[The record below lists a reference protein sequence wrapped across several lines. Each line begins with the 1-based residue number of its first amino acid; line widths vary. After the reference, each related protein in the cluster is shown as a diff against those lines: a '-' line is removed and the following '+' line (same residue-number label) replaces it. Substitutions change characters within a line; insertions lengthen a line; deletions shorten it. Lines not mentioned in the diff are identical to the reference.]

1 MDRMLVVVFDNERK
15 AYEAQKALLELD
27 NEGSV
32 SVYSYAVLAKNA
44 DGTAT
49 IKKSDDTGPL
59 GTLAATSLGAL
70 IGVLGGP
77 VGMAVGGAAGALSGA
92 TVDVDKARVGNDFIN
107 DVSKVLLPNRVA
119 LVAEVEEEWI
129 TPVDTRME
137 KLGGTVLRRAVS
149 DVRDEQDAEYMAAMK
164 ADYDQLKSRTC
175 KSTGR
180 PQSQAH
186 REDQPTRFQN
196 PTPITGKQ
204 GATRDPEARGAGQGG
219 DLESEGVKFEIESV
233 VTQTIVWQGGR
244 NPPCRV

>member
-1 MDRMLVVVFDNERK
+1 MDRMLVVVFDNESK

-27 NEGSV
+27 SEGSV

-164 ADYDQLKSRTC
+164 ADYDQLKAEHAKAQADRKAKLTEKINQLDSKIQHRLQENKERRETLKREAQAKAEVLKAKASSSRLRA
-175 KSTGR
+175 S
-180 PQSQAH
+180 
-186 REDQPTRFQN
+186 
-196 PTPITGKQ
+196 
-204 GATRDPEARGAGQGG
+204 
-219 DLESEGVKFEIESV
+219 
-233 VTQTIVWQGGR
+233 
-244 NPPCRV
+244 

>member
-1 MDRMLVVVFDNERK
+1 MDRMLVVVFDNESK

-27 NEGSV
+27 SEGSV

-77 VGMAVGGAAGALSGA
+77 VGMVVGGAAGALSGA

-164 ADYDQLKSRTC
+164 ADYDQLKAEHAKAQADRKAKLTEKINQLDSKIQHRLQENKERRETLKREAQAKAEILKAKASSSRL
-175 KSTGR
+175 KAS
-180 PQSQAH
+180 
-186 REDQPTRFQN
+186 
-196 PTPITGKQ
+196 
-204 GATRDPEARGAGQGG
+204 
-219 DLESEGVKFEIESV
+219 
-233 VTQTIVWQGGR
+233 
-244 NPPCRV
+244 

>member
-27 NEGSV
+27 SEGSV

-49 IKKSDDTGPL
+49 IKNSDDTGPL

-92 TVDVDKARVGNDFIN
+92 TEDVDKARVGNDFIN

-137 KLGGTVLRRAVS
+137 KLGGSVLRRAVS

-164 ADYDQLKSRTC
+164 ADYDQLKAEHAKAQADRKAKLTEKINQLDSKIQHRLQENKERRETLKREAQAKAEILKAKASSSRLRA
-175 KSTGR
+175 S
-180 PQSQAH
+180 
-186 REDQPTRFQN
+186 
-196 PTPITGKQ
+196 
-204 GATRDPEARGAGQGG
+204 
-219 DLESEGVKFEIESV
+219 
-233 VTQTIVWQGGR
+233 
-244 NPPCRV
+244 

>member
-1 MDRMLVVVFDNERK
+1 MDRMLVVVFDNESK

-27 NEGSV
+27 SEGSV

-49 IKKSDDTGPL
+49 IKNSDDTGPL

-164 ADYDQLKSRTC
+164 ADYDQLKAEHAKAQADRKAKLTEKINQLDSKIQHRLQENKERRETLKREAQAKAEILKAKASSSRLRA
-175 KSTGR
+175 S
-180 PQSQAH
+180 
-186 REDQPTRFQN
+186 
-196 PTPITGKQ
+196 
-204 GATRDPEARGAGQGG
+204 
-219 DLESEGVKFEIESV
+219 
-233 VTQTIVWQGGR
+233 
-244 NPPCRV
+244 

>member
-1 MDRMLVVVFDNERK
+1 MDRMLVVVFDNESK

-27 NEGSV
+27 SEGSV

-44 DGTAT
+44 DGTTT
-49 IKKSDDTGPL
+49 IKNSDDTGPL

-77 VGMAVGGAAGALSGA
+77 VGMVVGGAAGALSGA

-164 ADYDQLKSRTC
+164 ADYDQLKAEHAKAQADRKAKLTEKINQLDSKIQHRLQENKERRETLKREAQAKAEILKAKASSSRLRA
-175 KSTGR
+175 S
-180 PQSQAH
+180 
-186 REDQPTRFQN
+186 
-196 PTPITGKQ
+196 
-204 GATRDPEARGAGQGG
+204 
-219 DLESEGVKFEIESV
+219 
-233 VTQTIVWQGGR
+233 
-244 NPPCRV
+244 

>member
-1 MDRMLVVVFDNERK
+1 MDRMLVVVFDNESK

-27 NEGSV
+27 SEGSV

-49 IKKSDDTGPL
+49 IKNSDDTGPL

-77 VGMAVGGAAGALSGA
+77 VGMVVGGAAGALSGA

-164 ADYDQLKSRTC
+164 ADYDQLKAEHAKAQADRKAKLTEKINQLDSKIQHRLQENKERRETLKREAQAKAEVLKAKASSSRLRA
-175 KSTGR
+175 S
-180 PQSQAH
+180 
-186 REDQPTRFQN
+186 
-196 PTPITGKQ
+196 
-204 GATRDPEARGAGQGG
+204 
-219 DLESEGVKFEIESV
+219 
-233 VTQTIVWQGGR
+233 
-244 NPPCRV
+244 

>member
-1 MDRMLVVVFDNERK
+1 MDRMLVVVFDNESK

-164 ADYDQLKSRTC
+164 ADYDQLKAEHAKAQADRKAKLTEKINQLDSKIQHRLQENKERRETLKREAQAKAEILKAKASSSRLRA
-175 KSTGR
+175 S
-180 PQSQAH
+180 
-186 REDQPTRFQN
+186 
-196 PTPITGKQ
+196 
-204 GATRDPEARGAGQGG
+204 
-219 DLESEGVKFEIESV
+219 
-233 VTQTIVWQGGR
+233 
-244 NPPCRV
+244 

>member
-1 MDRMLVVVFDNERK
+1 MKQEMVMDRMLVVVFDNESK

-27 NEGSV
+27 SEGSV

-49 IKKSDDTGPL
+49 IKNSDDTGPL

-164 ADYDQLKSRTC
+164 ADYDQLKAEHAKAQADRKAKLTEKINQLDSKIQHRLQENKERRETLKREAQAKAEVLKAKASSSRLRA
-175 KSTGR
+175 S
-180 PQSQAH
+180 
-186 REDQPTRFQN
+186 
-196 PTPITGKQ
+196 
-204 GATRDPEARGAGQGG
+204 
-219 DLESEGVKFEIESV
+219 
-233 VTQTIVWQGGR
+233 
-244 NPPCRV
+244 

>member
-1 MDRMLVVVFDNERK
+1 MDRMLVVVFDNESK

-27 NEGSV
+27 SEGSV

-164 ADYDQLKSRTC
+164 ADYDQLKAEHAKAQADRKAKLTEKINQLDSKIQHRLQENKERRETLKREAQAKAEILKAKASSSRLRA
-175 KSTGR
+175 S
-180 PQSQAH
+180 
-186 REDQPTRFQN
+186 
-196 PTPITGKQ
+196 
-204 GATRDPEARGAGQGG
+204 
-219 DLESEGVKFEIESV
+219 
-233 VTQTIVWQGGR
+233 
-244 NPPCRV
+244 

>member
-1 MDRMLVVVFDNERK
+1 MDRMLVVVFDNESK

-27 NEGSV
+27 SEGSV

-77 VGMAVGGAAGALSGA
+77 VGMVVGGAAGALSGA

-164 ADYDQLKSRTC
+164 ADYDQLKAEHAKAQADRKAKLTEKINQLDSKIQHRLQENKERRETLKREAQAKAEVLKAKASSSRLRA
-175 KSTGR
+175 S
-180 PQSQAH
+180 
-186 REDQPTRFQN
+186 
-196 PTPITGKQ
+196 
-204 GATRDPEARGAGQGG
+204 
-219 DLESEGVKFEIESV
+219 
-233 VTQTIVWQGGR
+233 
-244 NPPCRV
+244 

>member
-1 MDRMLVVVFDNERK
+1 MKQEMVMDRMLVVVFDNESK

-27 NEGSV
+27 SEGSV

-49 IKKSDDTGPL
+49 IKNSDDTGPL

-77 VGMAVGGAAGALSGA
+77 VGMVVGGAAGALSGA

-164 ADYDQLKSRTC
+164 ADYDQLKAEHAKAQADRKAKLTEKINQLDSKIQHRLQENKERRETLKREAQAKAEVLKAKASSSRLRA
-175 KSTGR
+175 S
-180 PQSQAH
+180 
-186 REDQPTRFQN
+186 
-196 PTPITGKQ
+196 
-204 GATRDPEARGAGQGG
+204 
-219 DLESEGVKFEIESV
+219 
-233 VTQTIVWQGGR
+233 
-244 NPPCRV
+244 

>member
-1 MDRMLVVVFDNERK
+1 MKQEMVMDRMLVVVFDNESK

-27 NEGSV
+27 SEGSV

-49 IKKSDDTGPL
+49 IKNSDDTGPL
-59 GTLAATSLGAL
+59 ETLAATSLGAL

-77 VGMAVGGAAGALSGA
+77 VGMVVGGAAGALSGA
-92 TVDVDKARVGNDFIN
+92 TVDVVKARVGNDFIN

-164 ADYDQLKSRTC
+164 ADYDQLKAEHAKAQADRKAKLTEKINQLDSKIQHRLQENKERRETLKREAQAKAEVLKAKASSSRLRA
-175 KSTGR
+175 S
-180 PQSQAH
+180 
-186 REDQPTRFQN
+186 
-196 PTPITGKQ
+196 
-204 GATRDPEARGAGQGG
+204 
-219 DLESEGVKFEIESV
+219 
-233 VTQTIVWQGGR
+233 
-244 NPPCRV
+244 

>member
-1 MDRMLVVVFDNERK
+1 MKQEMVMDRMLVVVFDNESK

-27 NEGSV
+27 SEGSV

-49 IKKSDDTGPL
+49 IKNSDDTGPL

-164 ADYDQLKSRTC
+164 ADYDQLKAEHAKAQADRKAKLTEKINQLDSKIQHRLQENKERRETLKREAQAKAEILKAKASSSRLRA
-175 KSTGR
+175 S
-180 PQSQAH
+180 
-186 REDQPTRFQN
+186 
-196 PTPITGKQ
+196 
-204 GATRDPEARGAGQGG
+204 
-219 DLESEGVKFEIESV
+219 
-233 VTQTIVWQGGR
+233 
-244 NPPCRV
+244 

>member
-1 MDRMLVVVFDNERK
+1 MKQEMVMDRMLVVVFDNESK

-27 NEGSV
+27 SEGSV

-49 IKKSDDTGPL
+49 IKNSDDTGPL
-59 GTLAATSLGAL
+59 GTLAATSLCAL

-164 ADYDQLKSRTC
+164 ADYDQLKAEHAKAQADRKAKLTEKINQLDSKIQHRLQENKERRETLKREAQAKAEVLKAKASSSRLRA
-175 KSTGR
+175 S
-180 PQSQAH
+180 
-186 REDQPTRFQN
+186 
-196 PTPITGKQ
+196 
-204 GATRDPEARGAGQGG
+204 
-219 DLESEGVKFEIESV
+219 
-233 VTQTIVWQGGR
+233 
-244 NPPCRV
+244 

>member
-1 MDRMLVVVFDNERK
+1 MDRMLVVVFDNESK

-27 NEGSV
+27 SEGSV

-49 IKKSDDTGPL
+49 IKNSDDTGPL

-164 ADYDQLKSRTC
+164 ADYDQLKAEHAKAQADRKAKLTEKMNQLDSKIQHRLQENKERREALKREAQAKAEVLKAKASSSRLRA
-175 KSTGR
+175 S
-180 PQSQAH
+180 
-186 REDQPTRFQN
+186 
-196 PTPITGKQ
+196 
-204 GATRDPEARGAGQGG
+204 
-219 DLESEGVKFEIESV
+219 
-233 VTQTIVWQGGR
+233 
-244 NPPCRV
+244 